1 MDKNQKALELD
12 KILQMLSAETSSDD
26 GAQLALEIVPSYNIE
41 EVKDLLEETDSAY
54 ILSARFG
61 SPSFYGLKNV
71 ISELRRAEAGA
82 SLGTGELLK
91 VASTMRAL
99 RAISHWRAKSVS
111 IRTKIDGFF
120 NGIYTNKDVEEA
132 IFTAILSEEEIADN
146 ASPALATIRRK
157 IKNISASVREKLD
170 KLTRS
175 QTHQKHLQDAIV
187 TMRSGRFV
195 VPVKAEHRGEIPGL
209 IHDSSSSGAT
219 VFIEPMAVVEA
230 NNEIRVLQAKEQD
243 EIARILGEL
252 SAKVGECAGEV
263 IRGYENALKLDLI
276 FARANLAYKM
286 KASMPKINN
295 SGKVKMNGAR
305 HPLIDPK
312 AVVATD
318 ISLGDGFDSLIVTG
332 PNTGGKTVTLK
343 TLGLLTLMTMCGLM
357 IPVQDN
363 SEVAIFKKI
372 LVDIGDE
379 QSIEQSLSTF
389 SAHMTNIIKILGE
402 ADENSL
408 VLMDELGA
416 GTDPIEG
423 AALATAIIE
432 ELRAKKVSLAC
443 TTHYAEL
450 KAYALETDGVQ
461 NACCEFDVATL
472 RPTYRL
478 LIGVPGKS
486 NAFAISRRLGVP
498 QKVVDR
504 AASLVSDESHSFEK
518 VVGQLEKSRKKLENQ
533 LSEAVNQRK
542 ETEVKL
548 REVQTM
554 HKEAEQKAQ
563 KEIDKARHDAEQI
576 VSMTRARAEAL
587 ISEMEEIRRQKNKE
601 MSAEQKLRMRA
612 GIKNLDDMS
621 NPVRE
626 RKTDENYVLPRK
638 LKKGDDVLIFDIDKK
653 AVVLEEP
660 KSDTVLVQ
668 AGIIKTRVNI
678 KNLRLI
684 ENQANKLQRNIP
696 KHRTMTKSI
705 SQEMPQEL
713 DLRGKTIEESL
724 MEVDSVLDHAS
735 LMGTGIVRIIHGKG
749 TGALRNAVQQHLKR
763 CKNVKS
769 FRLGSYG
776 EGDSGVTIVE
786 MK

>member
-1 MDKNQKALELD
+1 MNKNQKALELD

-26 GAQLALEIVPSYNIE
+26 GEQLALEVSPSYKIE
-41 EVKDLLEETDSAY
+41 IVKELLEQTDAAY
-54 ILSARFG
+54 ILSAKFG
-61 SPSFYGLKNV
+61 SPSFYGMKNV
-71 ISELRRAEAGA
+71 TSELRRAQAGA

-91 VASTMRAL
+91 TASTMRSL
-99 RAISHWRAKSVS
+99 RAISHWRQKSANVGS
-111 IRTKIDGFF
+111 KIDYFF
-120 NGIYTNKDVEEA
+120 NAIYTNKDVEEA

-146 ASPALATIRRK
+146 ASPTLATIRRK

-195 VPVKAEHRGEIPGL
+195 VPVKAEHRGEVPGL
-209 IHDSSSSGAT
+209 IHDSSASGAT

-243 EIARILGEL
+243 EIAKILREL
-252 SAKVGECAGEV
+252 SEKVGSCADEI
-263 IRGYENALKLDLI
+263 IRGYENAIKLDLI

-295 SGKVKMNGAR
+295 VGRVKLNGAR

-312 AVVATD
+312 VVVPTD
-318 ISLGDGFDSLIVTG
+318 ITLGESFDSLIVTG

-357 IPVQDN
+357 IPAQDN
-363 SEVAIFKKI
+363 SEVAVFKKI

-389 SAHMTNIIKILGE
+389 SAHMTNIIKILKE
-402 ADENSL
+402 ADETSL

-432 ELRAKKVSLAC
+432 ELRGKKVCLAC

-450 KAYALETDGVQ
+450 KAYALETDGVE

-498 QKVVDR
+498 QEVVNH

-518 VVGQLEKSRKKLENQ
+518 VVGQLEKSRKKLEQQ
-533 LSEAVNQRK
+533 LSDAVSQRK
-542 ETEVKL
+542 ETERKL
-548 REVQTM
+548 LEVQSL

-576 VSMTRARAEAL
+576 VAMTRAKAEAL
-587 ISEMEEIRRQKNKE
+587 ITEMEEIRRQKNKE
-601 MSAEQKLRMRA
+601 LSAEQKMRMRA
-612 GIKNLDDMS
+612 GIKNLDSMA

-626 RKTDENYVLPRK
+626 RRSDENYVLPRP

-660 KSDTVLVQ
+660 KGSSILVQ
-668 AGIIKTRVNI
+668 AGIIKTRVDI

-684 ENQANKLQRNIP
+684 ESNASRQQHSIP
-696 KHRTMTKSI
+696 KHRTVTKTV
-705 SQEMPQEL
+705 SQDLPSEL
-713 DLRGKTIEESL
+713 DLRGKNIEESL
-724 MEVDSVLDHAS
+724 MEVDSALDHAS
-735 LMGTGIVRIIHGKG
+735 LMGTGVVRIIHGKG

-776 EGDSGVTIVE
+776 EGDSGVTVVE